1 MNTSPAT
8 YLTLSQ
14 QVFPNLF
21 ANNLLLRQAL
31 MVLAGSLF
39 IALMAQCA
47 FRLPS
52 SPVPVT
58 GQTFAVLIVGMALGS
73 RLGALAAIAYCLEG
87 LYFPVF
93 AEMRTWWDPRTILTA
108 GYLIG
113 FVGAAY
119 VTGWLAERGWDRSDV
134 GTGLAMLAGNLV
146 LYVPGLIWLNIMLRE
161 KYSFDV
167 ILAFGFGNFIIGD
180 LIKLALAM
188 ILFPMVWRLI
198 KR

>member
-1 MNTSPAT
+1 MNTSSAT
-8 YLTLSQ
+8 YPTLSQ

-47 FRLPS
+47 IRFPS

-93 AEMRTWWDPRTILTA
+93 AEMRTWAHPVTMYTA
-108 GYLIG
+108 GYLVG

-134 GTGLAMLAGNLV
+134 GTGLAMFAGNLV
-146 LYVPGLIWLNIMLRE
+146 IYVPGLIWLNTML
-161 KYSFDV
+161 SPAPFDV
-167 ILAFGFGNFIIGD
+167 VLTAGLGVFIIGD

-198 KR
+198 NR